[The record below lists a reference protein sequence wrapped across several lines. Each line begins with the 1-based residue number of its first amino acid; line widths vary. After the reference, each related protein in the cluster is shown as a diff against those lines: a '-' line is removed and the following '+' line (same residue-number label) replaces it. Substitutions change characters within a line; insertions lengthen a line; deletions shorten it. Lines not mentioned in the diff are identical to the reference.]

1 MVPTWKSSTL
11 HKKGIFTV
19 DLTVSVVFET
29 ECFVLVPTMET
40 LCFPRRNRVFPSM
53 KHSVSLAGTEMEHPH
68 IQRFKCQYWCK
79 YVKVSAFY
87 VGLSPIM

>member
-40 LCFPRRNRVFPSM
+40 LCFPSRNRVFPSM
-53 KHSVSLAGTEMEHPH
+53 KHSVSLEGTEMEHPH
-68 IQRFKCQYWCK
+68 IQMFKCQYWCK

-87 VGLSPIM
+87 VGLSLFM